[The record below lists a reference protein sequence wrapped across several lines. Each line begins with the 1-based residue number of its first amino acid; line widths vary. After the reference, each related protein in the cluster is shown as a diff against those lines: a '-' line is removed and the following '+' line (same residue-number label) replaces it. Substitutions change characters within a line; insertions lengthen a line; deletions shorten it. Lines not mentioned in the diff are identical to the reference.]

1 MEVSV
6 RSIFENGPVEI
17 KDQNNRELIVRKDG
31 FSLNTGKKE
40 INVSFRDI
48 RYTNVTRYCNSN
60 NCYMVMMVGK
70 DGNNVEFDTDLPHI
84 DGVHNILETKTI
96 LTAFAA
102 SRLGNDF
109 PNNLRTLDIELGHS
123 LKEKLISIS
132 NGVIKGAKNSIRID
146 DIHTVKCVSNGALT
160 RFAIY
165 TGPKKKFFNTPDFA
179 VVCNEL
185 TAPLLEAI
193 VTRNTGKGIDFSR
206 GNGFDQKT
214 SEFAIIRYMDSDF
227 FINEDGTFSEKWQE
241 DAHYRIA
248 QYGYDVKNLMSQFV

>member
-1 MEVSV
+1 M

-40 INVSFRDI
+40 INVSFKDI

-102 SRLGNDF
+102 SRLGKDF

-132 NGVIKGAKNSIRID
+132 NGVIKGAKNSIKID
-146 DIHTVKCVSNGALT
+146 DIHTVKCVSNGAIT

-165 TGPKKKFFNTPDFA
+165 TGSKKRLFNTPDFA
-179 VVCNEL
+179 VACNEL

-193 VTRNTGKGIDFSR
+193 VTKNTGKGIDFSR

-214 SEFAIIRYMDSDF
+214 SEYALIRYMDSDF
-227 FINEDGTFSEKWQE
+227 FINEDGTFNEEWQK
-241 DAHYRIA
+241 DAYFRIA
-248 QYGYDVKNLMSQFV
+248 QYGYDVKNLMSQFE

>member
-1 MEVSV
+1 M

-241 DAHYRIA
+241 DAYYRIA
-248 QYGYDVKNLMSQFV
+248 QYGYDIKNLLSQFE